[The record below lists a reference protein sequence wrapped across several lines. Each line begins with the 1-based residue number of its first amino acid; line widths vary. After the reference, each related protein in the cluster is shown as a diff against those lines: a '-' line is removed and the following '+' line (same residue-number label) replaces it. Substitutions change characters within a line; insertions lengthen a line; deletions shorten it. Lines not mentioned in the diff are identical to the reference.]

1 MKVLARSI
9 MSWGASCRPV
19 CLSLTS
25 LSCWV
30 VVSLLLSVLRLDVLL
45 LVELLPPFAVVAVVL
60 LPEDVVLLVVDPL
73 SLVL

>member
-1 MKVLARSI
+1 

-19 CLSLTS
+19 CRSLTS

-45 LVELLPPFAVVAVVL
+45 LVVLLPPLDVVSVVL
-60 LPEDVVLLVVDPL
+60 LPDDVVSLVVDPL
-73 SLVL
+73 SVVF